1 MAREPA
7 GITLARRYLEMGRPQ
22 QTLETLSGIANPDL
36 EDQELW
42 YLRSAAE
49 LELASYSDAARTAR
63 EGLARS
69 PSSIALL
76 AILSAAE
83 SELGHAAEAER
94 AILAAL
100 ELSPDSPTL
109 LVRYALLVAKAGQL
123 EKAERLVD
131 EAGRVD
137 PADPDVTRARS
148 VMAFLKG
155 SDREAAEEARK
166 VLGADPEDV
175 AGLLMLGSTAAE
187 AGRVDEAGRHFLG
200 AARVEPHGP
209 ALEAAREIKIAT
221 HSLMWPLRP
230 VERFGPGPVWI
241 AAVATF
247 VTLRILGYSTAALIA
262 GVAWL
267 LWCAYTWVVPPL
279 VRRWVG
285 WRGL

>member
-1 MAREPA
+1 MARDMA

-22 QTLETLSGIANPDL
+22 QTLEALSGIANPDL
-36 EDQELW
+36 DDPELS

-49 LELASYSDAARTAR
+49 LELGSYTDAARSAR

-69 PSSIALL
+69 PSSVALL

-109 LVRYALLVAKAGQL
+109 LVRYAMLVAKAGQL

-137 PADPDVTRARS
+137 PSDPDVTRARS
-148 VMAFLKG
+148 VLAFVKG
-155 SDREAAEEARK
+155 SDREAEEEARK
-166 VLGADPEDV
+166 LLGADPEDV
-175 AGLLMLGSTAAE
+175 SGLLMLGSTAAE

-200 AARVEPHGP
+200 AARVEPHGQV
-209 ALEAAREIKIAT
+209 LEAAREIRIAT
-221 HSLMWPLRP
+221 HPLMWPLRP
-230 VERFGPGPVWI
+230 VERVGPGPLWI

-247 VTLRILGYSTAALIA
+247 GTLHILGYATAALIA
-262 GVAWL
+262 GVIWV
-267 LWCAYTWVVPPL
+267 LWCAYTWIAPPL